1 MNNIYDDEGFFCEYS
16 NMARSRQG
24 LAGAGEWKQF
34 RALFPDLKGKSVLD
48 LGCGFGWHCRHAIE
62 QGAEKVLGIDL
73 SSKMIDEARV
83 KNSDQKI
90 TYRVCGAESYEFPE
104 GMYDC
109 VISNLVLHYIEN
121 LEVIYRKVYG
131 TLKENGVF
139 LINIEHPVFTSGVG
153 QDWIYSNGGKPEYW
167 PVDNYFITGERI
179 TGFLGQAVKKQHHT
193 LTQILMGL
201 RNAGFSLDAVEE
213 AVPDSDMMSIPG
225 MADELR
231 RPMMLLIKAV
241 KEAD

>member
-48 LGCGFGWHCRHAIE
+48 LGCGFGWHCRHAVE

-83 KNSDQKI
+83 KNSDPKI

-121 LEVIYRKVYG
+121 LEVIYRKVHG

-179 TGFLGQAVKKQHHT
+179 TGFLGQTVKKQHHT

-213 AVPDSDMMSIPG
+213 AVPDSGMMSIPG

-241 KEAD
+241 KGAD